1 MMPSGKGCVNCMDK
15 IGVIGDY
22 DSICGYS
29 ALGLDI
35 FPVTEAGEASAI
47 LRKLAASGYA
57 ILYVTEQLF
66 GQIRAA
72 VDRYKDDYLP
82 AIIPIPGQGGS
93 SGIGMELVNQSVER
107 AVGSDILS

>member
-1 MMPSGKGCVNCMDK
+1 MDK